1 MTTRYLARTAGL
13 VSCGVIAFEIG
24 LIRVL
29 QYASWYHFAF
39 LVITIALLG
48 FGMSGAIL
56 SLWRGYL
63 LRRRRTALPILAL
76 LTAVSIPLMLQAGQ
90 LLPVTGR
97 FLPGLVAGQLA
108 WWVGYWALLTVPF
121 ALGATA
127 VGLTLM
133 SAGQRLTA
141 VYASNLIGSAAGAVG
156 VTVVMYFVEPA
167 WLGYVTG
174 AVVLAAAVRPE
185 RPASSAGLVAAGV
198 LAGALAALLIPPSIR
213 VDDDKYLAYV
223 HRLEADGQAERLA
236 RDFGPSGV
244 VEVFGSDT
252 FHDVAFMTDD
262 RVPPPM
268 ASIVVDGHR
277 AGSLLR
283 IDGAEEAGVLDGTL
297 MALPYGLVPPNPR
310 VLLLDEVGGGNIWL
324 ARRNDAAWVDVAQP
338 DRVLLKLLAGSSS
351 SGGPLED
358 VAGADG
364 PLEDVAGPGGQSG
377 PLEDAG
383 GAAGSDGPLEDAGGA
398 VFNLPGVTL
407 HPVEPRAFLEG
418 AQEAFDLVQLS
429 GMESWSA
436 AAGGLE
442 GLNQDHL
449 MTVEGVAA
457 ALRRLSPDGILHVS
471 RGIQLPPR
479 DNAKIAATIIAALV
493 QSGIARPARPA
504 RPGAPALSS
513 GPGAQSTLPGA
524 PALSSGPG
532 AHIAMVRDFLGV
544 CTMVRP
550 RPWRQDEIRR
560 LRDRIAARNLTP
572 VYFAGIRTDE
582 LNRPDELP
590 GPPGQAGDY
599 LHHAVLSLLSEEPGE
614 TARFFDEWP
623 FDVRPATDDRPFFGN
638 FGKLD
643 ALPEFRR
650 VYGPGWL
657 LRSELAFLF
666 VLSAA
671 AIVAFAG
678 VVLIL
683 VPALV
688 RSDIRRASG
697 RSAAA
702 TYFVA
707 LGLAYLVLEI
717 AFLSGIQRLLGD
729 PVTGGAATVGGFLLC
744 SGLGSLA
751 ANRIAALP
759 GVSLARLAM
768 VPAVLAIPVFT
779 GLIML
784 NLYVGAW
791 PPGLRLASAMVLIA
805 PLAFAM
811 GLPFPLGLRWFG
823 DRSAALVP
831 WAWGV
836 NGCASV
842 LASPLAM
849 IIAMQWGFVL
859 TVAAGAACYVIA
871 GIAAHMSASRSPAL
885 S

>member
-1 MTTRYLARTAGL
+1 MTSRSQNADTPEGLPAGYLVRTAGL

-56 SLWRGYL
+56 SLWRRYL
-63 LRRRRTALPILAL
+63 LRHRQTALPVLAL
-76 LTAVSIPLMLQAGQ
+76 LTALSIPLMLQAVQ

-108 WWVGYWALLTVPF
+108 WWVVYWALLTVPF

-127 VGLTLM
+127 VGLALM
-133 SAGQRLTA
+133 CAGERVPA
-141 VYASNLIGSAAGAVG
+141 VYASNLIGSATGAAG
-156 VTVVMYFVEPA
+156 VTIVMYFVEPA
-167 WLGYVTG
+167 WLGYLTG
-174 AVVLAAAVRPE
+174 AVALAAVVRTDRRAMSVGLVSASVLA
-185 RPASSAGLVAAGV
+185 V
-198 LAGALAALLIPPSIR
+198 LAGALSALLYPPFIR
-213 VDDDKYLAYV
+213 VDDDKYLSYV
-223 HRLEADGQAERLA
+223 DRLEAGGQAEQLA
-236 RDFGPSGV
+236 RAVGPSGV

-252 FHDVAFMTDD
+252 FHDLAFMTDD
-262 RVPPPM
+262 RVPPTM

-283 IDGAEEAGVLDGTL
+283 IDRPDRAEVLDGTL
-297 MALPYGLVPPNPR
+297 MALPYGLVRAHPR

-324 ARRNDAAWVDVAQP
+324 ARRHGAAAVDVAQSN
-338 DRVLLKLLAGSSS
+338 RVLSDLLAGPLVDE
-351 SGGPLED
+351 GGR
-358 VAGADG
+358 
-364 PLEDVAGPGGQSG
+364 
-377 PLEDAG
+377 
-383 GAAGSDGPLEDAGGA
+383 
-398 VFNLPGVTL
+398 VFDLPGVAL

-418 AQEAFDLVQLS
+418 TRDAFDLIQLA

-479 DNAKIAATIIAALV
+479 DNAKIAATVVAALE
-493 QSGIARPARPA
+493 QAGIAR
-504 RPGAPALSS
+504 S
-513 GPGAQSTLPGA
+513 
-524 PALSSGPG
+524 G

-550 RPWRQDEIRR
+550 RPWLEGEIRR
-560 LRDRIAARNLTP
+560 LRDLTEERNLTP
-572 VYFAGIRTDE
+572 VYFDGIRADE
-582 LNRPDELP
+582 MNRPDELP
-590 GPPGQAGDY
+590 GPPGEDGDY
-599 LHHAVLSLLSEEPGE
+599 LHYVMRRLLSGDPGE
-614 TARFFDEWP
+614 TAGFFDDWP
-623 FDVRPATDDRPFFGN
+623 FEIRPATDDRPFFGN
-638 FGKLD
+638 FGKAN
-643 ALPEFRR
+643 ALPDFRR
-650 VYGPGWL
+650 AYGAGWL

-666 VLSAA
+666 VLATA
-671 AIVAFAG
+671 VIVTFAG
-678 VVLIL
+678 LVLIL
-683 VPALV
+683 LPFAF
-688 RSDIRRASG
+688 RSDIRRVSG

-702 TYFVA
+702 VYFLA
-707 LGLAYLVLEI
+707 IGLAYLVLEI

-729 PVTGGAATVGGFLLC
+729 PVIGGAATVGGFLLC
-744 SGLGSLA
+744 SGLGSLS

-759 GVSLARLAM
+759 GVSLARLAL

-779 GLIML
+779 GLIL
-784 NLYVGAW
+784 LALFGGAW
-791 PPGLRLASAMVLIA
+791 PLGLRVTAVLVLVA

-811 GLPFPLGLRWFG
+811 GLPFPLGLQWFG
-823 DRSAALVP
+823 TRSHALVP

-859 TVAAGAACYVIA
+859 TVTVAAVCYVIA
-871 GIAAHMSASRSPAL
+871 ARAAVRSAARSGAV
-885 S
+885 

>member
-1 MTTRYLARTAGL
+1 MTSRTENADTPGGFPAGYLVRAAGL
-13 VSCGVIAFEIG
+13 VACGVIAFEIG

-29 QYASWYHFAF
+29 QFASWYHFAF

-63 LRRRRTALPILAL
+63 LRHRHTALPVLAL
-76 LTAVSIPLMLQAGQ
+76 LTAISIPLMLQAAQ

-108 WWVGYWALLTVPF
+108 WWAGYWALLTVPF

-127 VGLTLM
+127 IGLALM
-133 SAGQRLTA
+133 CAGDRLTA
-141 VYASNLIGSAAGAVG
+141 VYASNLIGSASGAVG
-156 VTVVMYFVEPA
+156 VTIVMYFVDPA

-174 AVVLAAAVRPE
+174 AVVLAAAYRGD
-185 RPASSAGLVAAGV
+185 RRALSAGPVTASMLAV
-198 LAGALAALLIPPSIR
+198 LGCALLALFYPPSVR
-213 VDDDKYLAYV
+213 VDGDKYLAYV
-223 HRLEADGQAERLA
+223 DRLAADGQAELLA
-236 RDFGPSGV
+236 RAVGPSGV
-244 VEVFGSDT
+244 VEAFGGDA
-252 FHDVAFMTDD
+252 FHDMAFMTDD
-262 RVPPPM
+262 RVPPSM

-283 IDGAEEAGVLDGTL
+283 IDRPELAEALDGTL
-297 MALPYGLVPPNPR
+297 MALPYGLVPSSPR

-324 ARRNDAAWVDVAQP
+324 ARRHGAATVDVVQSN
-338 DRVLLKLLAGSSS
+338 RVLSDLLAGPLDDE
-351 SGGPLED
+351 GGM
-358 VAGADG
+358 
-364 PLEDVAGPGGQSG
+364 
-377 PLEDAG
+377 
-383 GAAGSDGPLEDAGGA
+383 
-398 VFNLPGVTL
+398 VFDLPGVAL

-418 AQEAFDLVQLS
+418 TRGSFDLIQLA

-449 MTVEGVAA
+449 MTVEGVEA

-471 RGIQLPPR
+471 RGIRLPPR
-479 DNAKIAATIIAALV
+479 DNAKIAATVIAALE
-493 QSGIARPARPA
+493 QSGIARSARPA
-504 RPGAPALSS
+504 WAVGPAR
-513 GPGAQSTLPGA
+513 T
-524 PALSSGPG
+524 G

-550 RPWRQDEIRR
+550 RPWREEEIRR
-560 LRDRIAARNLTP
+560 LRDLAAERNLTL
-572 VYFAGIRTDE
+572 VYFEGITAGE

-590 GPPGQAGDY
+590 GPPGEDGDY
-599 LHHAVLSLLSEEPGE
+599 LNHVMRRLLSGDLCE

-623 FDVRPATDDRPFFGN
+623 FEIRPATDDRPFFGN
-638 FGKLD
+638 FGKLS
-643 ALPEFRR
+643 ALPDFRR
-650 VYGPGWL
+650 TYGAGWL

-666 VLSAA
+666 VLSTAV
-671 AIVAFAG
+671 IVTCAG
-678 VVLIL
+678 LVLIL
-683 VPALV
+683 LPFVFRA
-688 RSDIRRASG
+688 DIRKASG
-697 RSAAA
+697 RSITAV
-702 TYFVA
+702 YFLA
-707 LGLAYLVLEI
+707 IGLAYLVLEI

-729 PVTGGAATVGGFLLC
+729 PVIGGAATVGAFLFC

-751 ANRIAALP
+751 ADRIAALP

-779 GLIML
+779 GLIL
-784 NLYVGAW
+784 LALYGGAW
-791 PPGLRLASAMVLIA
+791 PLGLRLAAVLVLIA
-805 PLAFAM
+805 PLAFVM

-823 DRSAALVP
+823 TRSAALVP

-859 TVAAGAACYVIA
+859 TVTTAAACYVV
-871 GIAAHMSASRSPAL
+871 AACAAMWGSARH
-885 S
+885 

>member
-1 MTTRYLARTAGL
+1 MTSRIETPDTPEGLSTSYLVRAAGL
-13 VSCGVIAFEIG
+13 VSCGAIAFEIG

-48 FGMSGAIL
+48 FGMSGTIL

-63 LRRRRTALPILAL
+63 LRHRQTVLPVLAL
-76 LTAVSIPLMLQAGQ
+76 LTAVSIPLMLQAAQ

-97 FLPGLVAGQLA
+97 FLPGLVVGQLA

-127 VGLTLM
+127 IGLALM
-133 SAGQRLTA
+133 SAGKRLTA
-141 VYASNLIGSAAGAVG
+141 VYASNLIGSASGAVG
-156 VTVVMYFVEPA
+156 VTIVMYFLEPA
-167 WLGYVTG
+167 LLGYASG
-174 AVVLAAAVRPE
+174 AVVLAAAWRTDRRALSV
-185 RPASSAGLVAAGV
+185 GLVCTGV
-198 LAGALAALLIPPSIR
+198 LAGAVPVLLDPPSIR

-223 HRLEADGQAERLA
+223 DRLEAGGQAEQLA
-236 RDFGPSGV
+236 RAFGPSGV
-244 VEVFGSDT
+244 VEVYGSDS
-252 FHDVAFMTDD
+252 FHDMAFMTDEG
-262 RVPPPM
+262 VPPSM

-283 IDGAEEAGVLDGTL
+283 IDRPDQAEALDGTL
-297 MALPYGLVPPNPR
+297 MALPYGLVPSNPR

-324 ARRNDAAWVDVAQP
+324 ARRNAAESVDVVQSN
-338 DRVLLKLLAGSSS
+338 RVLLDLLA
-351 SGGPLED
+351 GPLED
-358 VAGADG
+358 
-364 PLEDVAGPGGQSG
+364 EGGM
-377 PLEDAG
+377 
-383 GAAGSDGPLEDAGGA
+383 
-398 VFNLPGVTL
+398 VFDLPGVTL

-418 AQEAFDLVQLS
+418 TKEAFDLVQLS

-436 AAGGLE
+436 SAGGLE

-479 DNAKIAATIIAALV
+479 DNAKIAATIIAALE
-493 QSGIARPARPA
+493 QSGITQSAWSAR
-504 RPGAPALSS
+504 S
-513 GPGAQSTLPGA
+513 
-524 PALSSGPG
+524 G

-550 RPWRQDEIRR
+550 RPWREAEIRR
-560 LRDRIAARNLTP
+560 LRDLAAERNLTP
-572 VYFAGIRTDE
+572 VYFEGITAGE

-590 GPPGQAGDY
+590 GPPGEEGDY
-599 LHHAVLSLLSEEPGE
+599 LYHAMRLLLSGEPDE
-614 TARFFDEWP
+614 TAGFLDEWP

-638 FGKLD
+638 FGKLS

-650 VYGPGWL
+650 VYGAGWL

-671 AIVAFAG
+671 VVVSFAG
-678 VVLIL
+678 LVLIL
-683 VPALV
+683 LPFAF

-697 RSAAA
+697 RSIAAA
-702 TYFVA
+702 YFFPI
-707 LGLAYLVLEI
+707 GLAYLVLEI

-729 PVTGGAATVGGFLLC
+729 PVIGGAATVGGFLLC

-759 GVSLARLAM
+759 GVSLARL
-768 VPAVLAIPVFT
+768 VLVSAVLAIPVFT
-779 GLIML
+779 GLILL
-784 NLYVGAW
+784 NQYGGAW
-791 PPGLRLASAMVLIA
+791 PQGLRLATALVLIA
-805 PLAFAM
+805 PLAFTM
-811 GLPFPLGLRWFG
+811 GLPFPLGLQWFG
-823 DRSAALVP
+823 ARSAALVP

-849 IIAMQWGFVL
+849 IIAMQWGFTL
-859 TVAAGAACYVIA
+859 TATAAAVCYVVA
-871 GIAAHMSASRSPAL
+871 GCAAARGASSPSPAGR
-885 S
+885 SGSR

>member
-1 MTTRYLARTAGL
+1 MTSRAGIADTPAGLSTRYLVRTAGL

-63 LRRRRTALPILAL
+63 LRHRQTALPVLAL
-76 LTAVSIPLMLQAGQ
+76 LTAVSIPPMLQAAQ
-90 LLPVTGR
+90 FLPVTGR
-97 FLPGLVAGQLA
+97 FLPGLVIGQLA

-121 ALGATA
+121 ALGATTI
-127 VGLTLM
+127 GLTLM
-133 SAGQRLTA
+133 SAGKRLTA

-156 VTVVMYFVEPA
+156 VTVAMYFVEPA
-167 WLGYVTG
+167 WLGYATG
-174 AVVLAAAVRPE
+174 AVVLAAACRPG
-185 RPASSAGLVAAGV
+185 RRALSVGLVSTGA
-198 LAGALAALLIPPSIR
+198 LAGTLAALLNPPSIR

-223 HRLEADGQAERLA
+223 NRLEAGGQAERLVRA
-236 RDFGPSGV
+236 FGPSGV

-283 IDGAEEAGVLDGTL
+283 IDGADEAEVLDGTL
-297 MALPYGLVPPNPR
+297 MALPYGLVPPGPR
-310 VLLLDEVGGGNIWL
+310 VLLLDEAGGGNIWL
-324 ARRNDAAWVDVAQP
+324 ARRNGAESVDVARSN
-338 DRVLLKLLAGSSS
+338 RVLLDLLAGR
-351 SGGPLED
+351 
-358 VAGADG
+358 
-364 PLEDVAGPGGQSG
+364 SG
-377 PLEDAG
+377 PLER
-383 GAAGSDGPLEDAGGA
+383 EGGA

-418 AQEAFDLVQLS
+418 TEEAFDLVQLS

-449 MTVEGVAA
+449 MTVEGMAA
-457 ALRRLSPDGILHVS
+457 ALRRLTPDGMLHVS

-479 DNAKIAATIIAALV
+479 DNAKIAATMIAALE
-493 QSGIARPARPA
+493 QSGIA
-504 RPGAPALSS
+504 
-513 GPGAQSTLPGA
+513 
-524 PALSSGPG
+524 GPG

-550 RPWRQDEIRR
+550 RPWREDEIRR
-560 LRDRIAARNLTP
+560 LRDLCAERNLTP
-572 VYFAGIRTDE
+572 VFFAGITAGE

-590 GPPGQAGDY
+590 GPPGEAGDY
-599 LHHAVLSLLSEEPGE
+599 LYHAMRSLLSTDPGV
-614 TARFFDEWP
+614 TAGFLDEWP

-638 FGKLD
+638 FGKLG

-650 VYGPGWL
+650 VYGAGWL

-671 AIVAFAG
+671 VIVAIAG
-678 VVLIL
+678 VVLVL
-683 VPALV
+683 LPFAF
-688 RSDIRRASG
+688 RSDIRGASG

-702 TYFVA
+702 LYFLAV
-707 LGLAYLVLEI
+707 GLAYLVLEI
-717 AFLSGIQRLLGD
+717 AFLSGVQRLLGD
-729 PVTGGAATVGGFLLC
+729 PVIGVAATVGGFLLC

-768 VPAVLAIPVFT
+768 VPAVMAIPVFT

-784 NLYVGAW
+784 NLYGGAW
-791 PPGLRLASAMVLIA
+791 PPGLRLASALALIA

-823 DRSAALVP
+823 NRSAALVP

-859 TVAAGAACYVIA
+859 TVAAAAVCYVVA
-871 GIAAHMSASRSPAL
+871 GIAAHMSASRSPAV
-885 S
+885 

>member
-1 MTTRYLARTAGL
+1 MTSRTENADTPGGFPAGYLIRTAGL
-13 VSCGVIAFEIG
+13 ISCGVIAFEIG

-63 LRRRRTALPILAL
+63 LRHRHTALPALAL
-76 LTAVSIPLMLQAGQ
+76 LTAVSIPLMLQAAQ

-97 FLPGLVAGQLA
+97 FLPGLVVGQLA
-108 WWVGYWALLTVPF
+108 WWAGYWALLTVPF

-127 VGLTLM
+127 IGLALM

-141 VYASNLIGSAAGAVG
+141 VYASNLIGSASGAVG
-156 VTVVMYFVEPA
+156 VTIVMYFVEPA

-174 AVVLAAAVRPE
+174 AVVLAAAYRGDRRAV
-185 RPASSAGLVAAGV
+185 SAGPNSARVLAVLAVPAV
-198 LAGALAALLIPPSIR
+198 LAGALLALLYPPYIR

-223 HRLEADGQAERLA
+223 NRLEADGQAEQLA
-236 RDFGPSGV
+236 RAVGPSGV
-244 VEVFGSDT
+244 VEAFDSDA
-252 FHDVAFMTDD
+252 FHDMAFMTDE
-262 RVPPPM
+262 RVPPSM

-283 IDGAEEAGVLDGTL
+283 IDRPDQAAALDGTL
-297 MALPYGLVPPNPR
+297 MALPYGLVPSNPR

-324 ARRNDAAWVDVAQP
+324 ARRHGAAAVDVVQSN
-338 DRVLLKLLAGSSS
+338 RVLSDLLA
-351 SGGPLED
+351 GPLED
-358 VAGADG
+358 
-364 PLEDVAGPGGQSG
+364 EGGR
-377 PLEDAG
+377 
-383 GAAGSDGPLEDAGGA
+383 
-398 VFNLPGVTL
+398 VFDLPGVAL
-407 HPVEPRAFLEG
+407 HPVESRAFLEG
-418 AQEAFDLVQLS
+418 KRGSYELIQLA

-436 AAGGLE
+436 VAGGLE

-479 DNAKIAATIIAALV
+479 DNAKIAATVIAALE
-493 QSGIARPARPA
+493 QSGIARLARST
-504 RPGAPALSS
+504 RPGV
-513 GPGAQSTLPGA
+513 
-524 PALSSGPG
+524 
-532 AHIAMVRDFLGV
+532 HIAMVRDFLGV

-550 RPWRQDEIRR
+550 RPWRAGEIRR
-560 LRDRIAARNLTP
+560 LRDLAAERNLTL
-572 VYFAGIRTDE
+572 VYFEGITAGE

-590 GPPGQAGDY
+590 GPPGEDGDY
-599 LHHAVLSLLSEEPGE
+599 LYHVMRSLLSGDPGE

-623 FDVRPATDDRPFFGN
+623 FEVRPATDDRPFFGN
-638 FGKLD
+638 FGKLG
-643 ALPEFRR
+643 ALPDFRR
-650 VYGPGWL
+650 AYGAGWL

-666 VLSAA
+666 VLSTAV
-671 AIVAFAG
+671 IVTCAG
-678 VVLIL
+678 LVLIL
-683 VPALV
+683 LPFVF
-688 RSDIRRASG
+688 RSDIRKASG
-697 RSAAA
+697 RSIAAV
-702 TYFVA
+702 YF
-707 LGLAYLVLEI
+707 LSIGLAYLVLEI

-729 PVTGGAATVGGFLLC
+729 PVLGGAATVGGFLLC

-751 ANRIAALP
+751 ADRIAKLP
-759 GVSLARLAM
+759 GVSLGRLAM

-779 GLIML
+779 GLIL
-784 NLYVGAW
+784 LALFGGAW
-791 PPGLRLASAMVLIA
+791 PLGIRLAAVLVLIA

-811 GLPFPLGLRWFG
+811 GLPYPLGLRWFG
-823 DRSAALVP
+823 ARSSALVP

-849 IIAMQWGFVL
+849 ILAMQWGFVL
-859 TVAAGAACYVIA
+859 TVTAAAACYVV
-871 GIAAHMSASRSPAL
+871 AACAAVRGAPHGVE
-885 S
+885 

>member
-1 MTTRYLARTAGL
+1 MTSRTENADTPGGFPAGYLVRAAGL

-63 LRRRRTALPILAL
+63 LRHRHTALPALAL
-76 LTAVSIPLMLQAGQ
+76 LTAVSIPVMLQAAQ

-97 FLPGLVAGQLA
+97 FLPGLVVGQLA
-108 WWVGYWALLTVPF
+108 WWAGYWALLTVPF

-127 VGLTLM
+127 IGLALM

-141 VYASNLIGSAAGAVG
+141 VYASNLIGSASGAVG
-156 VTVVMYFVEPA
+156 VTIVMYFVEPA

-174 AVVLAAAVRPE
+174 AVVLAAAYRGDRRAVSTGPV
-185 RPASSAGLVAAGV
+185 SARV
-198 LAGALAALLIPPSIR
+198 LTVLAVLAVPAGALLALLYPPYIR

-223 HRLEADGQAERLA
+223 NRLEADGQAEQLA
-236 RDFGPSGV
+236 RAVGPSGV
-244 VEVFGSDT
+244 VEAFGSDA
-252 FHDVAFMTDD
+252 FHDMAFMTDE
-262 RVPPPM
+262 RVPPSM

-283 IDGAEEAGVLDGTL
+283 IDRPVQAEVLDGTL
-297 MALPYGLVPPNPR
+297 MALPYGLVPSNPR
-310 VLLLDEVGGGNIWL
+310 VLLLDEVGGGNVWL
-324 ARRNDAAWVDVAQP
+324 ARRHGAAAVDVVQP
-338 DRVLLKLLAGSSS
+338 NRVLSDLLAGS
-351 SGGPLED
+351 LED
-358 VAGADG
+358 
-364 PLEDVAGPGGQSG
+364 EGGM
-377 PLEDAG
+377 
-383 GAAGSDGPLEDAGGA
+383 
-398 VFNLPGVTL
+398 VFDLPGVAL
-407 HPVEPRAFLEG
+407 HPVESRAFLEG
-418 AQEAFDLVQLS
+418 TQDSFDLIQLA

-449 MTVEGVAA
+449 MTVEGMAV

-479 DNAKIAATIIAALV
+479 DNAKIAATVIAALE
-493 QSGIARPARPA
+493 QSGISRPARSGLASGAAGPA
-504 RPGAPALSS
+504 
-513 GPGAQSTLPGA
+513 
-524 PALSSGPG
+524 GPG

-550 RPWRQDEIRR
+550 RPWRVGEIRR
-560 LRDRIAARNLTP
+560 LRDRAAERNLTP
-572 VYFAGIRTDE
+572 VYFEGITASE

-590 GPPGQAGDY
+590 GPPGEDGDY
-599 LHHAVLSLLSEEPGE
+599 LYHVMRNLLSGDPGE

-623 FDVRPATDDRPFFGN
+623 FEVRPATDDRPFFGN
-638 FGKLD
+638 FGKLG
-643 ALPEFRR
+643 ALPDFRR
-650 VYGPGWL
+650 AYGAGWL

-666 VLSAA
+666 VLSTAV
-671 AIVAFAG
+671 IVTCAG
-678 VVLIL
+678 LVLIL
-683 VPALV
+683 LPFVF
-688 RSDIRRASG
+688 RSDIRKASG
-697 RSAAA
+697 RSNAAV
-702 TYFVA
+702 YFLA
-707 LGLAYLVLEI
+707 IGLAYLVLEI

-729 PVTGGAATVGGFLLC
+729 PVIGGAATVGGFLLC

-759 GVSLARLAM
+759 GVSLARLAL

-779 GLIML
+779 GLIL
-784 NLYVGAW
+784 LALFGGAW
-791 PPGLRLASAMVLIA
+791 PLGLRLAAVLVFIA

-823 DRSAALVP
+823 ARSSALVP

-849 IIAMQWGFVL
+849 IIAMQWGVVL
-859 TVAAGAACYVIA
+859 TVTAAAACYVVA
-871 GIAAHMSASRSPAL
+871 TCAAAWSDARR
-885 S
+885 

>member
-1 MTTRYLARTAGL
+1 MTSRGGNAEVPGGSAGDRTTHCLARTAGL

-39 LVITIALLG
+39 LVITVALLG

-56 SLWRGYL
+56 SLWRGWL
-63 LRRRRTALPILAL
+63 LRHRRTALPILAL

-133 SAGQRLTA
+133 SAGERLSL

-156 VTVVMYFVEPA
+156 VTIVMYFVEPA

-174 AVVLAAAVRPE
+174 AVVLAAVVRPE

-198 LAGALAALLIPPSIR
+198 LAGALAALAGPPSIR

-223 HRLEADGQAERLA
+223 NRLEAGGQAERLA

-252 FHDVAFMTDD
+252 FHDVAFMTDA

-283 IDGAEEAGVLDGTL
+283 IDGAAEAEVLDGTL
-297 MALPYGLVPPNPR
+297 MALPYSLVPPNPR

-338 DRVLLKLLAGSSS
+338 DRVLLDLLAGPARPA
-351 SGGPLED
+351 GQPDPAGP
-358 VAGADG
+358 DG
-364 PLEDVAGPGGQSG
+364 PLEDV
-377 PLEDAG
+377 
-383 GAAGSDGPLEDAGGA
+383 GGA

-479 DNAKIAATIIAALV
+479 DNAKIAATIIAALE
-493 QSGIARPARPA
+493 QSGIARSARSARSARPA
-504 RPGAPALSS
+504 S
-513 GPGAQSTLPGA
+513 PGAQSTRPGGSSA
-524 PALSSGPG
+524 PVRPSGPG
-532 AHIAMVRDFLGV
+532 AHVAMVRDFLGV

-550 RPWRQDEIRR
+550 RPWREDEIRR
-560 LRDRIAARNLTP
+560 LRDQCAARNLTP
-572 VYFAGIRTDE
+572 VYFAGIRADE

-590 GPPGQAGDY
+590 GPPGEAGDY
-599 LHHAVLSLLSEEPGE
+599 LHHAVRSLLSGEPGE

-671 AIVAFAG
+671 VIVAFAG

-683 VPALV
+683 LPFAF
-688 RSDIRRASG
+688 RSDIRGAPG

-702 TYFVA
+702 MYFVA
-707 LGLAYLVLEI
+707 VGLAYLVLEI

-729 PVTGGAATVGGFLLC
+729 PVIGGAATVGGFLFC

-784 NLYVGAW
+784 NLYGGAW
-791 PPGLRLASAMVLIA
+791 PPGLRLASAMALIA

-823 DRSAALVP
+823 NRSAALVP

-871 GIAAHMSASRSPAL
+871 GCAAHLGASRASAV

>member
-1 MTTRYLARTAGL
+1 MTSRTGNAETPGGFPAGYLVRAAGL

-56 SLWRGYL
+56 SLWRRYL
-63 LRRRRTALPILAL
+63 FRRRHAALPVLAL
-76 LTAVSIPLMLQAGQ
+76 LTAVSIPLMLQAAQ

-108 WWVGYWALLTVPF
+108 WWAGYWALLTVPF

-127 VGLTLM
+127 IGLALM
-133 SAGQRLTA
+133 SAGDRLTA
-141 VYASNLIGSAAGAVG
+141 VYASNLIGSATGAVG
-156 VTVVMYFVEPA
+156 VTIVMYFVDPA

-174 AVVLAAAVRPE
+174 AVVLAAAYRAD
-185 RPASSAGLVAAGV
+185 RRALSAGLVSASV
-198 LAGALAALLIPPSIR
+198 LAVLAVALLALLYPPYIR

-223 HRLEADGQAERLA
+223 DRLESGGQAGRLA
-236 RDFGPSGV
+236 RAVGPSGV
-244 VEVFGSDT
+244 VEAFGSDA
-252 FHDVAFMTDD
+252 FHDMAFMTDD

-283 IDGAEEAGVLDGTL
+283 IDRPEQAEALDGTL
-297 MALPYGLVPPNPR
+297 MALPYGLVPSHPR

-324 ARRNDAAWVDVAQP
+324 ARRHGAAAVDVVQSN
-338 DRVLLKLLAGSSS
+338 RVLSDLLA
-351 SGGPLED
+351 GPLED
-358 VAGADG
+358 
-364 PLEDVAGPGGQSG
+364 EGGM
-377 PLEDAG
+377 
-383 GAAGSDGPLEDAGGA
+383 
-398 VFNLPGVTL
+398 VFGLPGVAL

-418 AQEAFDLVQLS
+418 TRDSFDLVQLA

-479 DNAKIAATIIAALV
+479 DNAKIAATVIAALE
-493 QSGIARPARPA
+493 QSGIAR
-504 RPGAPALSS
+504 
-513 GPGAQSTLPGA
+513 
-524 PALSSGPG
+524 PG

-550 RPWRQDEIRR
+550 RPWREGEIRR
-560 LRDRIAARNLTP
+560 LRDLAAERNLTP
-572 VYFAGIRTDE
+572 VYFEGITAGE

-590 GPPGQAGDY
+590 GPPGEEGDY
-599 LHHAVLSLLSEEPGE
+599 LYHVMRSLLSGDPGE
-614 TARFFDEWP
+614 TDRFFDEWP
-623 FDVRPATDDRPFFGN
+623 FEIRPATDDRPFFGN
-638 FGKLD
+638 FGKLS
-643 ALPEFRR
+643 ALPDFRR
-650 VYGPGWL
+650 AYGAGWL

-666 VLSAA
+666 VLSTAV
-671 AIVAFAG
+671 IVTFAG
-678 VVLIL
+678 LVLIL
-683 VPALV
+683 LPFAF

-697 RSAAA
+697 RSIAAV
-702 TYFVA
+702 YFLA
-707 LGLAYLVLEI
+707 IGLAYLVLEI

-729 PVTGGAATVGGFLLC
+729 PVIGGAATVGGFLLC

-751 ANRIAALP
+751 ADRIAALP

-768 VPAVLAIPVFT
+768 IPAVLAIPVFT
-779 GLIML
+779 GLIL
-784 NLYVGAW
+784 LALYGGAW
-791 PPGLRLASAMVLIA
+791 PLGLRLAAALVLIA

-811 GLPFPLGLRWFG
+811 GLPFPLGLRRFG
-823 DRSAALVP
+823 TRSAALVP

-859 TVAAGAACYVIA
+859 TATAAAACYVV
-871 GIAAHMSASRSPAL
+871 AACAAVWSAARPAAL
-885 S
+885 

>member
-1 MTTRYLARTAGL
+1 MTSRTENTDTPGGFPAGYLVRAAGL

-63 LRRRRTALPILAL
+63 LRHRHTALPVLAL
-76 LTAVSIPLMLQAGQ
+76 LTALSIPLMLQAAQ

-97 FLPGLVAGQLA
+97 FLPGLVVGQLA
-108 WWVGYWALLTVPF
+108 WWAGYWALLTVPF

-127 VGLTLM
+127 IGLALM

-141 VYASNLIGSAAGAVG
+141 VYASNLIGSASGAVG
-156 VTVVMYFVEPA
+156 VTIVMYFVEPA

-174 AVVLAAAVRPE
+174 AVVLAAAYRGDRRAV
-185 RPASSAGLVAAGV
+185 SAGPISASVLTVLAVLAV
-198 LAGALAALLIPPSIR
+198 LAGALLALLYPPSIR
-213 VDDDKYLAYV
+213 VDGDKYLAYV
-223 HRLEADGQAERLA
+223 DRLEADGQAEQLA
-236 RDFGPSGV
+236 RAVGPSGV
-244 VEVFGSDT
+244 VEAFGSDA
-252 FHDVAFMTDD
+252 FHDMAFMTDE
-262 RVPPPM
+262 RVPPSM

-283 IDGAEEAGVLDGTL
+283 IDRPEQAEVLDGTL
-297 MALPYGLVPPNPR
+297 MALPYGLVPSNPR

-324 ARRNDAAWVDVAQP
+324 ARRHGAAAVDVVQSN
-338 DRVLLKLLAGSSS
+338 RVLSNLLT
-351 SGGPLED
+351 GPLQDE
-358 VAGADG
+358 
-364 PLEDVAGPGGQSG
+364 GGM
-377 PLEDAG
+377 
-383 GAAGSDGPLEDAGGA
+383 
-398 VFNLPGVTL
+398 VFGLPGVAL
-407 HPVEPRAFLEG
+407 HSVESRAFLEG
-418 AQEAFDLVQLS
+418 TRGSFDLIQLA

-442 GLNQDHL
+442 GLNQDQL

-457 ALRRLSPDGILHVS
+457 ALRLLSPDGILHVS

-479 DNAKIAATIIAALV
+479 DNAKIAATVIAALE
-493 QSGIARPARPA
+493 QSGIARPTWPVR
-504 RPGAPALSS
+504 
-513 GPGAQSTLPGA
+513 
-524 PALSSGPG
+524 PG

-550 RPWRQDEIRR
+550 RPWQPGEIRR
-560 LRDRIAARNLTP
+560 LRDRAAERNLTS
-572 VYFAGIRTDE
+572 VYFEGITTGE

-590 GPPGQAGDY
+590 GPPGEDGDY
-599 LHHAVLSLLSEEPGE
+599 LYHVMRSLLSGDPDE

-623 FDVRPATDDRPFFGN
+623 FEVRPATDDRPFFGN
-638 FGKLD
+638 FGKLG
-643 ALPEFRR
+643 ALPDFRR
-650 VYGPGWL
+650 AYGAGWL

-666 VLSAA
+666 VLSTAV
-671 AIVAFAG
+671 IVTCAG
-678 VVLIL
+678 LVLTL
-683 VPALV
+683 LPFVFRA
-688 RSDIRRASG
+688 DIRRASG
-697 RSAAA
+697 RSVAAV
-702 TYFVA
+702 YFLA
-707 LGLAYLVLEI
+707 IGLAYLVLEI

-729 PVTGGAATVGGFLLC
+729 PVIGGAATVGGFLFC

-759 GVSLARLAM
+759 GVSLGRLAL

-779 GLIML
+779 GLVL
-784 NLYVGAW
+784 LALFGGAW
-791 PPGLRLASAMVLIA
+791 PLGIRLAAVLVLIT
-805 PLAFAM
+805 PLAFTM

-823 DRSAALVP
+823 ARSAALVP

-859 TVAAGAACYVIA
+859 TVSVAAACYV
-871 GIAAHMSASRSPAL
+871 AAACAAVWSGARH
-885 S
+885 

>member
-1 MTTRYLARTAGL
+1 MTSRTENADTPEGLPAGYLVRVAGL

-56 SLWRGYL
+56 SLWRGCL
-63 LRRRRTALPILAL
+63 LRHRHTALPVLAL
-76 LTAVSIPLMLQAGQ
+76 LTALSIPLMLQAAQ

-97 FLPGLVAGQLA
+97 FLPGLLAGQLA
-108 WWVGYWALLTVPF
+108 WWAGYWALLTVPF

-127 VGLTLM
+127 IGLALM
-133 SAGQRLTA
+133 SAGDRLTA
-141 VYASNLIGSAAGAVG
+141 VYASNLIGSASGAVG
-156 VTVVMYFVEPA
+156 VTVVMYFVEPV

-174 AVVLAAAVRPE
+174 AVVLAAAYRAD
-185 RPASSAGLVAAGV
+185 RRALSAGLVSASV
-198 LAGALAALLIPPSIR
+198 LAGALLALLYPPFIR

-223 HRLEADGQAERLA
+223 DRLEADGQAERLA
-236 RDFGPSGV
+236 RAVGPSGV
-244 VEVFGSDT
+244 VEVFGSDA

-277 AGSLLR
+277 AGSLLE
-283 IDGAEEAGVLDGTL
+283 IDNAEQAEALDGTL
-297 MALPYGLVPPNPR
+297 MAVPYGLVPSNPR

-324 ARRNDAAWVDVAQP
+324 ARRHGAAEVDVVQSN
-338 DRVLLKLLAGSSS
+338 RVLLDLLT
-351 SGGPLED
+351 GPLKDE
-358 VAGADG
+358 
-364 PLEDVAGPGGQSG
+364 GGV
-377 PLEDAG
+377 
-383 GAAGSDGPLEDAGGA
+383 
-398 VFNLPGVTL
+398 VFGLPGVVL
-407 HPVEPRAFLEG
+407 HPVQPRAFLEG
-418 AQEAFDLVQLS
+418 TRGSFELIQLA
-429 GMESWSA
+429 GMESWSV

-479 DNAKIAATIIAALV
+479 DNAKIAATIISALE
-493 QSGIARPARPA
+493 QSGIAQSAWPAR
-504 RPGAPALSS
+504 S
-513 GPGAQSTLPGA
+513 
-524 PALSSGPG
+524 G

-550 RPWRQDEIRR
+550 RPWREAEIHR
-560 LRDRIAARNLTP
+560 LRDLASERNLTP
-572 VYFAGIRTDE
+572 VYFEGITADE

-590 GPPGQAGDY
+590 GPPGEEGDY
-599 LHHAVLSLLSEEPGE
+599 LYHVMRPLLSGDPVE
-614 TARFFDEWP
+614 TAGFFEEWP

-638 FGKLD
+638 FGKLS
-643 ALPEFRR
+643 ALPDFRR
-650 VYGPGWL
+650 AYGAGWL

-666 VLSAA
+666 VLSTAV
-671 AIVAFAG
+671 IVTCAG
-678 VVLIL
+678 LVLML
-683 VPALV
+683 LPFVF

-697 RSAAA
+697 RSIAAA
-702 TYFVA
+702 YFLA
-707 LGLAYLVLEI
+707 IGLAYLVLEI

-729 PVTGGAATVGGFLLC
+729 PVTGGAATVGGFLLF
-744 SGLGSLA
+744 SGLGSLSA
-751 ANRIAALP
+751 RRMASLP
-759 GVSLARLAM
+759 GVSLARLAL

-779 GLIML
+779 ALIL
-784 NLYVGAW
+784 LIHYGGAW
-791 PPGLRLASAMVLIA
+791 PLLLRLAGALTLIA

-811 GLPFPLGLRWFG
+811 GLPFPLGLQRFG
-823 DRSAALVP
+823 KRSAALVP

-859 TVAAGAACYVIA
+859 TVTTAAACYVV
-871 GIAAHMSASRSPAL
+871 AAWAALGEASSSPPVRQPG
-885 S
+885 SS

>member
-1 MTTRYLARTAGL
+1 MTARTENADTPGNLSTNYLVRAAGL

-48 FGMSGAIL
+48 FGMSGTIL

-63 LRRRRTALPILAL
+63 LRHRQTALPVLAL
-76 LTAVSIPLMLQAGQ
+76 LTALSIPLMLQAAQ

-97 FLPGLVAGQLA
+97 FTPGLVVGQLA
-108 WWVGYWALLTVPF
+108 WWVGYWTLLTVPF

-127 VGLTLM
+127 IGLTLM
-133 SAGQRLTA
+133 SAGERLTA
-141 VYASNLIGSAAGAVG
+141 VYASNLIGSASGAVG
-156 VTVVMYFVEPA
+156 VTIVMYFVEPA
-167 WLGYVTG
+167 WLGYAAG
-174 AVVLAAAVRPE
+174 AVVLAAACRAD
-185 RPASSAGLVAAGV
+185 RRALSAGLVSAGV
-198 LAGALAALLIPPSIR
+198 LAGALPALLDPPSIR
-213 VDDDKYLAYV
+213 VDGDKYLAYV
-223 HRLEADGQAERLA
+223 NRLEADGQAEQLA
-236 RDFGPSGV
+236 RGFSPSGI
-244 VEVFGSDT
+244 VEVYGSDT
-252 FHDVAFMTDD
+252 FHDMAFMTDD
-262 RVPPPM
+262 RVPPSM

-283 IDGAEEAGVLDGTL
+283 IDRPDQAEAQDGTL

-324 ARRNDAAWVDVAQP
+324 AHRNGAESVDVVQSN
-338 DRVLLKLLAGSSS
+338 RVLLDLLAG
-351 SGGPLED
+351 PLER
-358 VAGADG
+358 
-364 PLEDVAGPGGQSG
+364 E
-377 PLEDAG
+377 
-383 GAAGSDGPLEDAGGA
+383 GGA
-398 VFNLPGVTL
+398 VFNLRGVTP

-418 AQEAFDLVQLS
+418 TEEAFDLVQLS

-442 GLNQDHL
+442 GLNQDHI

-457 ALRRLSPDGILHVS
+457 ALRRLTPDGILHVS

-479 DNAKIAATIIAALV
+479 DNAKIAATIIAALG
-493 QSGIARPARPA
+493 QSGIARSAWSAR
-504 RPGAPALSS
+504 
-513 GPGAQSTLPGA
+513 
-524 PALSSGPG
+524 PG

-550 RPWRQDEIRR
+550 RPWREGEIRR
-560 LRDRIAARNLTP
+560 LRDLAAERNLTP
-572 VYFAGIRTDE
+572 VYFEGITAGE

-590 GPPGQAGDY
+590 GPPGEDGDY
-599 LHHAVLSLLSEEPGE
+599 LYHAMLSLLSGDPGE

-643 ALPEFRR
+643 ALPDFRR
-650 VYGPGWL
+650 VYGAGWL

-671 AIVAFAG
+671 IIVAFAG
-678 VVLIL
+678 LVLIL
-683 VPALV
+683 LPFGF

-697 RSAAA
+697 RSTAAV
-702 TYFVA
+702 YFLA
-707 LGLAYLVLEI
+707 IGLAYLVLEI

-729 PVTGGAATVGGFLLC
+729 PVIGGAATVGGFLLY

-751 ANRIAALP
+751 ANRIASLP
-759 GVSLARLAM
+759 GVSLARLVL
-768 VPAVLAIPVFT
+768 VPAVMAIPVFT
-779 GLIML
+779 GLIL
-784 NLYVGAW
+784 LALFGGTW
-791 PPGLRLASAMVLIA
+791 PLALRLAAVLVLIA

-811 GLPFPLGLRWFG
+811 GLPFPLGLQWFG
-823 DRSAALVP
+823 KRSSALVP

-842 LASPLAM
+842 MASPLAM

-859 TVAAGAACYVIA
+859 TVAAAAACYLT
-871 GIAAHMSASRSPAL
+871 AACAARATNS
-885 S
+885 

>member
-1 MTTRYLARTAGL
+1 MTSRTENADTPADTSEGLPTHYLVRATAL

-24 LIRVL
+24 LIRIL

-63 LRRRRTALPILAL
+63 LRHRHTALPVLAL
-76 LTAVSIPLMLQAGQ
+76 LTALSIPLMLQAAQ

-97 FLPGLVAGQLA
+97 FLPGLVVGQLA
-108 WWVGYWALLTVPF
+108 WWAGYWALLTVPF

-127 VGLTLM
+127 IGLALM
-133 SAGQRLTA
+133 SAGERLSA
-141 VYASNLIGSAAGAVG
+141 VYAANLIGSAAGAVG
-156 VTVVMYFVEPA
+156 VTIVMYFVEPA
-167 WLGYVTG
+167 WLGFVTG
-174 AVVLAAAVRPE
+174 AVVLAAAYRAD
-185 RPASSAGLVAAGV
+185 RRALSAGLVSASV
-198 LAGALAALLIPPSIR
+198 LAVLAVLTVLTVLTGALLAVLYPPSIR

-223 HRLEADGQAERLA
+223 DRLEAGGQAERLA
-236 RDFGPSGV
+236 RAFGPSGV
-244 VEVFGSDT
+244 VEAFGSDA
-252 FHDVAFMTDD
+252 FHDMAFMTDD
-262 RVPPPM
+262 RVPPSM

-283 IDGAEEAGVLDGTL
+283 IERPEQAAVLDGTL
-297 MALPYGLVPPNPR
+297 MALPYGLVPSNPR

-324 ARRNDAAWVDVAQP
+324 ARRHGAAAVDVVQSN
-338 DRVLLKLLAGSSS
+338 RVLSDLLA
-351 SGGPLED
+351 GPLED
-358 VAGADG
+358 
-364 PLEDVAGPGGQSG
+364 EGGK
-377 PLEDAG
+377 
-383 GAAGSDGPLEDAGGA
+383 
-398 VFNLPGVTL
+398 VFDLPGVAL

-418 AQEAFDLVQLS
+418 TRDSFDLIQLA

-479 DNAKIAATIIAALV
+479 DNAKIAATVIAALE
-493 QSGIARPARPA
+493 QSGISRPASAAGTA
-504 RPGAPALSS
+504 RLAR
-513 GPGAQSTLPGA
+513 
-524 PALSSGPG
+524 PG

-550 RPWRQDEIRR
+550 RPWRVGEIRR
-560 LRDRIAARNLTP
+560 LQELAAERNLTP
-572 VYFAGIRTDE
+572 VYFEGITAGE

-590 GPPGQAGDY
+590 GPPGEDGDY
-599 LHHAVLSLLSEEPGE
+599 LYYVMRSLLSGDPGE

-623 FDVRPATDDRPFFGN
+623 FEVRPATDDRPFFGN
-638 FGKLD
+638 FGKLG
-643 ALPEFRR
+643 ALPDFRR
-650 VYGPGWL
+650 AYGAGWL

-666 VLSAA
+666 VLSTAV
-671 AIVAFAG
+671 IVTCAGLVLMLLPFAFRA
-678 VVLIL
+678 
-683 VPALV
+683 
-688 RSDIRRASG
+688 DIRRASG
-697 RSAAA
+697 RSIAAV
-702 TYFVA
+702 YFLA
-707 LGLAYLVLEI
+707 IGLAYLVVEI

-729 PVTGGAATVGGFLLC
+729 PVIGGAATVGGFLLC

-751 ANRIAALP
+751 ANRIASLP

-779 GLIML
+779 GLIL
-784 NLYVGAW
+784 LALFGGTW
-791 PPGLRLASAMVLIA
+791 PLGLRLAAAIVLIA

-823 DRSAALVP
+823 TRSAALVP

-859 TVAAGAACYVIA
+859 TVSAAAACYVV
-871 GIAAHMSASRSPAL
+871 AACAAVWSAARPGLA
-885 S
+885 

>member
-1 MTTRYLARTAGL
+1 MTSQTENADTPEGFPAGYLVRTAGL

-48 FGMSGAIL
+48 FGMSGTIL

-63 LRRRRTALPILAL
+63 LRHRHTVLPILVL
-76 LTAVSIPLMLQAGQ
+76 LTAVSIPLMLQAAQ

-97 FLPGLVAGQLA
+97 FLPGLVVEQLA
-108 WWVGYWALLTVPF
+108 WWAGYWALLTVPF

-127 VGLTLM
+127 VGLALM
-133 SAGQRLTA
+133 SAGERLSA
-141 VYASNLIGSAAGAVG
+141 VYASNLIGSASGAVG
-156 VTVVMYFVEPA
+156 VTIVMYFVDPA

-174 AVVLAAAVRPE
+174 AVVLAAAYRGDRRTVSNGPV
-185 RPASSAGLVAAGV
+185 SSRVLSVLSVLAM
-198 LAGALAALLIPPSIR
+198 LAGALLALLYPPSIR

-223 HRLEADGQAERLA
+223 NRLEADGQAEQLA
-236 RDFGPSGV
+236 RAVGPTGV
-244 VEVFGSDT
+244 VEAFASDA
-252 FHDVAFMTDD
+252 FHDMAFMTDE
-262 RVPPPM
+262 RVPPSM

-283 IDGAEEAGVLDGTL
+283 IERPEQAEALDGTL
-297 MALPYGLVPPNPR
+297 MALPYGLVPSNPR

-324 ARRNDAAWVDVAQP
+324 ARRHGAAAVDVVQSN
-338 DRVLLKLLAGSSS
+338 RVLSDLLA
-351 SGGPLED
+351 GPLED
-358 VAGADG
+358 
-364 PLEDVAGPGGQSG
+364 EGGM
-377 PLEDAG
+377 
-383 GAAGSDGPLEDAGGA
+383 
-398 VFNLPGVTL
+398 VFDLPGVAL

-418 AQEAFDLVQLS
+418 TRGSFDLIQLA

-479 DNAKIAATIIAALV
+479 DNAKIAATVIAALELA
-493 QSGIARPARPA
+493 GIARSAR
-504 RPGAPALSS
+504 
-513 GPGAQSTLPGA
+513 
-524 PALSSGPG
+524 PG

-550 RPWRQDEIRR
+550 RPWRVGEIRR
-560 LRDRIAARNLTP
+560 LRDRAAERNLTP
-572 VYFAGIRTDE
+572 VYFRGITTGE

-590 GPPGQAGDY
+590 GPPGEDGDY
-599 LHHAVLSLLSEEPGE
+599 LYHVMRSLLSGDPGE

-623 FDVRPATDDRPFFGN
+623 FEIRPATDDRPFFGN
-638 FGKLD
+638 FGKLG
-643 ALPEFRR
+643 ALPDFRR
-650 VYGPGWL
+650 AYGAGWL

-666 VLSAA
+666 VLSTAV
-671 AIVAFAG
+671 IVTCAG
-678 VVLIL
+678 LVLML
-683 VPALV
+683 LPFVFRA
-688 RSDIRRASG
+688 DIRRASG
-697 RSAAA
+697 RSIAAA
-702 TYFVA
+702 YFLA
-707 LGLAYLVLEI
+707 IGLAYLVLEI

-729 PVTGGAATVGGFLLC
+729 PVIGGAATVGGFLLC

-759 GVSLARLAM
+759 GVTLGRLAM

-779 GLIML
+779 GLIL
-784 NLYVGAW
+784 LALFGGAW
-791 PPGLRLASAMVLIA
+791 PLGVRLAAVLVLIA

-823 DRSAALVP
+823 ARSAALVP

-859 TVAAGAACYVIA
+859 TVTAAAACYVVAACAA
-871 GIAAHMSASRSPAL
+871 GWSAVRR
-885 S
+885 

>member
-1 MTTRYLARTAGL
+1 MTSRTENADTPERFPAGYLVRAAGL

-63 LRRRRTALPILAL
+63 LRHRHTALPILVL
-76 LTAVSIPLMLQAGQ
+76 LTAVSIPLMLQAAQ
-90 LLPVTGR
+90 LLSVTGR
-97 FLPGLVAGQLA
+97 FLPGLVVGQLA
-108 WWVGYWALLTVPF
+108 WWAGYWALLTVPF

-127 VGLTLM
+127 VGLALM
-133 SAGQRLTA
+133 SAGERLTA
-141 VYASNLIGSAAGAVG
+141 VYASNLIGSASGAVG
-156 VTVVMYFVEPA
+156 VTIVMYFVDPA

-174 AVVLAAAVRPE
+174 AVVLAAAYRGD
-185 RPASSAGLVAAGV
+185 RRSSSNGLVSSSVPAV
-198 LAGALAALLIPPSIR
+198 LAVLAMLTGALLALFYPPFIR

-223 HRLEADGQAERLA
+223 DRLEEDGQAEQLA
-236 RDFGPSGV
+236 RAVGPTGV
-244 VEVFGSDT
+244 VEAFGSDA
-252 FHDVAFMTDD
+252 FHDMAFMTDE
-262 RVPPPM
+262 RVPPSM

-283 IDGAEEAGVLDGTL
+283 IERPEQAEALDGTL
-297 MALPYGLVPPNPR
+297 MALPYGLVPSNPR
-310 VLLLDEVGGGNIWL
+310 VLLLDEVGGGNVWL
-324 ARRNDAAWVDVAQP
+324 ARRHGAAAVDVVQSN
-338 DRVLLKLLAGSSS
+338 RVLSDLLA
-351 SGGPLED
+351 GPLED
-358 VAGADG
+358 
-364 PLEDVAGPGGQSG
+364 EGGM
-377 PLEDAG
+377 
-383 GAAGSDGPLEDAGGA
+383 
-398 VFNLPGVTL
+398 VFNLPGVAL
-407 HPVEPRAFLEG
+407 HLVEPRAFLEG
-418 AQEAFDLVQLS
+418 TRGSFDLIQLA

-479 DNAKIAATIIAALV
+479 DNAKIAATVIAALELA
-493 QSGIARPARPA
+493 GIARP
-504 RPGAPALSS
+504 GV
-513 GPGAQSTLPGA
+513 
-524 PALSSGPG
+524 
-532 AHIAMVRDFLGV
+532 HIAMVRDFLGV

-550 RPWRQDEIRR
+550 RPWRVGEIRR
-560 LRDRIAARNLTP
+560 LRDRAAERNLTP
-572 VYFAGIRTDE
+572 VYFRGITAGE

-590 GPPGQAGDY
+590 GPPGEDGDY
-599 LHHAVLSLLSEEPGE
+599 LYHVMRSLLSGDPGE
-614 TARFFDEWP
+614 TDRFFDEWP
-623 FDVRPATDDRPFFGN
+623 FEVRPATDDRPFFGN
-638 FGKLD
+638 FGKLG
-643 ALPEFRR
+643 ALPDFRR
-650 VYGPGWL
+650 AYGAGWL

-666 VLSAA
+666 VLSTAV
-671 AIVAFAG
+671 IVTCAG
-678 VVLIL
+678 LVLIL
-683 VPALV
+683 LPFVF

-697 RSAAA
+697 RSNAAV
-702 TYFVA
+702 YFLA
-707 LGLAYLVLEI
+707 IGLAYLVLEI

-729 PVTGGAATVGGFLLC
+729 PVIGGAATVGGFLLC

-759 GVSLARLAM
+759 GVTLGRLAL
-768 VPAVLAIPVFT
+768 VPAVLTIPVFT
-779 GLIML
+779 GLIL
-784 NLYVGAW
+784 LALFGGAW
-791 PPGLRLASAMVLIA
+791 PLGVRLAAVLVLIA

-823 DRSAALVP
+823 ARSAALVP

-849 IIAMQWGFVL
+849 IIAMQWGFLL
-859 TVAAGAACYVIA
+859 TVTAAAACYVV
-871 GIAAHMSASRSPAL
+871 AACAAMWSGARR
-885 S
+885 

>member
-1 MTTRYLARTAGL
+1 MTSRTGNADTPGGFPAGYLVRVAGL

-56 SLWRGYL
+56 SLWRRYL
-63 LRRRRTALPILAL
+63 FRHRHAALPVLAL
-76 LTAVSIPLMLQAGQ
+76 LTAVSIPLMLQAAQ

-97 FLPGLVAGQLA
+97 FLPGLVAAQLA
-108 WWVGYWALLTVPF
+108 WWAGYWALLTVPF

-127 VGLTLM
+127 IGLALM
-133 SAGQRLTA
+133 SAGERLTA
-141 VYASNLIGSAAGAVG
+141 VYASNLIGSATGAVG
-156 VTVVMYFVEPA
+156 VTIVMYFVDPA

-174 AVVLAAAVRPE
+174 AVVLAAAYRAD
-185 RPASSAGLVAAGV
+185 RRALSAGLVSASVLAV
-198 LAGALAALLIPPSIR
+198 LAGALLALLYPPYIR

-223 HRLEADGQAERLA
+223 DRLESGGQAELLVRA
-236 RDFGPSGV
+236 VGPSGV
-244 VEVFGSDT
+244 VEAFGSDA
-252 FHDVAFMTDD
+252 FHDMAFMTDD
-262 RVPPPM
+262 RVPPSM

-283 IDGAEEAGVLDGTL
+283 IDRPEQAEALDGTL
-297 MALPYGLVPPNPR
+297 MALPYGLVPSHPR

-324 ARRNDAAWVDVAQP
+324 ARRHGAAAVDVVQSN
-338 DRVLLKLLAGSSS
+338 RVLSDLLAGPLVDE
-351 SGGPLED
+351 GGM
-358 VAGADG
+358 
-364 PLEDVAGPGGQSG
+364 
-377 PLEDAG
+377 
-383 GAAGSDGPLEDAGGA
+383 
-398 VFNLPGVTL
+398 VFDLPGVAF

-418 AQEAFDLVQLS
+418 TRESFDLVQLA

-479 DNAKIAATIIAALV
+479 DNAKIAATVIAALE
-493 QSGIARPARPA
+493 QSGIARP
-504 RPGAPALSS
+504 
-513 GPGAQSTLPGA
+513 GAQ
-524 PALSSGPG
+524 
-532 AHIAMVRDFLGV
+532 IAMVRDFLGV

-550 RPWRQDEIRR
+550 RPWREGEIRR
-560 LRDRIAARNLTP
+560 LRDLAAERNLTP
-572 VYFAGIRTDE
+572 VYFEGVTAGE

-590 GPPGQAGDY
+590 GPPGEDGDY
-599 LHHAVLSLLSEEPGE
+599 LYHVMLSLLSGDPAES
-614 TARFFDEWP
+614 ARFFDDWP
-623 FDVRPATDDRPFFGN
+623 FEIRPATDDRPFFGN
-638 FGKLD
+638 FGKPG
-643 ALPEFRR
+643 ALPDFRR
-650 VYGPGWL
+650 AYGAGWL

-666 VLSAA
+666 VLSTAV
-671 AIVAFAG
+671 IVTFAG
-678 VVLIL
+678 LVLIL
-683 VPALV
+683 LPFAF

-697 RSAAA
+697 RSIAAV
-702 TYFVA
+702 YFLA
-707 LGLAYLVLEI
+707 IGLAYLVLEI

-729 PVTGGAATVGGFLLC
+729 PVIGGAATVGGFLLC

-751 ANRIAALP
+751 ADRIAALP

-768 VPAVLAIPVFT
+768 IPAVLAIPVFT
-779 GLIML
+779 GLIL
-784 NLYVGAW
+784 LALYGGAW
-791 PPGLRLASAMVLIA
+791 PLGLRLAAALVLIA

-811 GLPFPLGLRWFG
+811 GLPFPLGLRRFG
-823 DRSAALVP
+823 TRSAALVP

-859 TVAAGAACYVIA
+859 TATAAAACYVV
-871 GIAAHMSASRSPAL
+871 AACAAVRVSQPSPATRCGPC
-885 S
+885 